1 MSAEDDMWRD
11 YDHYMHTG
19 ELSEYFEEEYFEEYG
34 EEEYESVHGQNNTTN
49 SYSDD
54 LDDVIRYLKQLKK
67 ENERILKEEKKKE
80 KAQKKLVAQKKSAA
94 QKKSSVKKESVKEP
108 LIQEKEPDKTG
119 VKSVAQENAKSKNK
133 GKLVV
138 YILLAFMLLFLI
150 AMFL

>member
-1 MSAEDDMWRD
+1 MSTEDDMWRD

-19 ELSEYFEEEYFEEYG
+19 ELSEYFEEEYEY
-34 EEEYESVHGQNNTTN
+34 EEECVSDVRQDNNTN
-49 SYSDD
+49 SYCDD
-54 LDDVIRYLKQLKK
+54 LDEVIRYLKQLKK

-80 KAQKKLVAQKKSAA
+80 KAQKKLVAQKKSAT

>member
-1 MSAEDDMWRD
+1 MSAEDDMWCD

-80 KAQKKLVAQKKSAA
+80 KAQKKLVTQKKSTA

-108 LIQEKEPDKTG
+108 LIQEKEPDKTD